1 MTLSP
6 QFLDG
11 SRKVRRETKGLDGQE
26 GHFDSSSAQA
36 QQHSHPED
44 PEENEDG
51 TRPQWLEQQERTAAD
66 GFVCDVEKL
75 NCQFYPL
82 PEGKNQGQE
91 KDCHD
96 CRDDGKG

>member
-1 MTLSP
+1 MVPPHIPNAGKRLIFHLATFHHL
-6 QFLDG
+6 G
-11 SRKVRRETKGLDGQE
+11 ST
-26 GHFDSSSAQA
+26 SSAQA

>member
-1 MTLSP
+1 MPLVAQEVICSQESADSPKVVTLTSSP
-6 QFLDG
+6 
-11 SRKVRRETKGLDGQE
+11 
-26 GHFDSSSAQA
+26 QA

-51 TRPQWLEQQERTAAD
+51 TCPQWLEQQERTAAD
-66 GFVCDVEKL
+66 GFVCHVEKL

-91 KDCHD
+91 KDLV
-96 CRDDGKG
+96 RKRSE